1 MEARTLIT
9 HSGPS
14 FVCDEVILPDPGPDN
29 ILARTLYSG
38 VSIGTEFAAITGKL
52 DYGPAPLCTGYQGVG
67 IVEHVGKYILGF
79 RVGDRVYYLGN
90 RHIQLTDGQK
100 VSA

>member
-1 MEARTLIT
+1 MEARALIS

-14 FVCDEVILPDPGPDN
+14 FACEEVVLPDPGPDN

-52 DYGPAPLCTGYQGVG
+52 DYGSYPLCTGWSRQSN
-67 IVEHVGKYILGF
+67 H
-79 RVGDRVYYLGN
+79 
-90 RHIQLTDGQK
+90 
-100 VSA
+100 AA